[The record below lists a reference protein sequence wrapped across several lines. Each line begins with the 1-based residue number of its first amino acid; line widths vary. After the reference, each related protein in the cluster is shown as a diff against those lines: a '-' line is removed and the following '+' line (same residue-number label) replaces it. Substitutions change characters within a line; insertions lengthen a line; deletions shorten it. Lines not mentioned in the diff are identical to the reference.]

1 MTAVLRDAYG
11 LTVSTASRAAV
22 DAHDRGVRALLGFG
36 ADTVD
41 EFRRAVDA
49 DPDFV
54 LARAALAVALYLDEQ
69 IPAGREEMRRA
80 VDDGAAQAGALSGR
94 ERRHLEALRLF
105 VGGRGNDAIPVMK
118 EILAE
123 HPRDVLL
130 MQRLY
135 FLYFWQGRSA
145 DMLAITT
152 EVLPA
157 LEDDGYALGY
167 HAFAL
172 EENRRFDEALALAER
187 AVARNPRDA
196 WAVHAI
202 AHVHHERG
210 DNRRGIES
218 LPPQIHP
225 CDHLGYF
232 RNHLLWHLA
241 LLHLAEGDYE
251 RGGGLFESVFGRIP
265 ITIASDL
272 QDSVALAWRLDLF
285 GHPDPDRWTHLA
297 ESARRWIEMPLL
309 LFHDLHVGMAL
320 SAAGAWGAA
329 EEHLERLRV
338 RGKKSRN
345 ATLPEVVVPLLEGLH
360 AFARGDHA
368 DCVARMAPVDAR
380 VVEVGGSHAQ
390 REVFHDTLL
399 AAALRGRLR
408 EPAMALL
415 ERRLA
420 KRPNPGH
427 FWQQAAGR
435 GAAEGEPSGYEK
447 GAKG

>member
-1 MTAVLRDAYG
+1 M
-11 LTVSTASRAAV
+11 
-22 DAHDRGVRALLGFG
+22 
-36 ADTVD
+36 
-41 EFRRAVDA
+41 ERAVT
-49 DPDFV
+49 
-54 LARAALAVALYLDEQ
+54 
-69 IPAGREEMRRA
+69 
-80 VDDGAAQAGALSGR
+80 DGATQTATLTGR

-145 DMLAITT
+145 DMLEITT
-152 EVLPA
+152 EVRPA
-157 LEDDGYALGY
+157 LEDDGYSLGY

-172 EENRRFDEALALAER
+172 EENRRFDEALPLAER
-187 AVARNPRDA
+187 ALARNPRDA

-202 AHVHHERG
+202 AHVHYERG

-251 RGGGLFESVFGRIP
+251 RGGRLFESVFGRIP

-285 GHPDPDRWTHLA
+285 GHPDSKRWTQLA
-297 ESARRWIEMPLL
+297 EAARRWIDMPLL

-320 SAAGAWGAA
+320 SAAGDWAA
-329 EEHLERLRV
+329 GEGHLERLRA
-338 RGKKSRN
+338 RGKKSKN

-360 AFARGDHA
+360 AFARGDYA
-368 DCVARMAPVDAR
+368 GCVARMEPVDAR

-399 AAALRGRLR
+399 AAALRGRVPER
-408 EPAMALL
+408 ATALL

-420 KRPNPGH
+420 KRPNPGQ
-427 FWQQAAGR
+427 FWERSRA
-435 GAAEGEPSGYEK
+435 S
-447 GAKG
+447 